1 MKTKPNA
8 RPPQGPRFPS
18 GSWLLPPV
26 SFLKLLLSSFLLA
39 ILLMLPVVVSAAD
52 KPVSDDLI
60 YDLVRQKL
68 AGDSVVKGGAL
79 TVDVKAGV
87 VTLSGNVQSSRQKD
101 KAEHLAHKV
110 KGVKSVVNQI
120 KVVKLP

>member
-1 MKTKPNA
+1 MKMRN
-8 RPPQGPRFPS
+8 
-18 GSWLLPPV
+18 
-26 SFLKLLLSSFLLA
+26 LLSSILLA
-39 ILLMLPVVVSAAD
+39 IALMLPVTVMAVD

-60 YDLVRQKL
+60 YNLVRQKL

-79 TVDVKAGV
+79 NVDVKAGV
-87 VTLSGNVQSSRQKD
+87 VTLSGSVQAEKQKD
-101 KAEHLAHKV
+101 KAERLAHKV

>member
-1 MKTKPNA
+1 MKTK
-8 RPPQGPRFPS
+8 S
-18 GSWLLPPV
+18 
-26 SFLKLLLSSFLLA
+26 LLSSFILA
-39 ILLMLPVVVSAAD
+39 ILLVMPVVVSAAD

-68 AGDSVVKGGAL
+68 AGDQVVKGGAL
-79 TVDVKAGV
+79 TVEVKDGN
-87 VTLSGNVQSSRQKD
+87 VTLSGNVQSDKQKG
-101 KAEHLAHKV
+101 KAERLAHKV

>member
-1 MKTKPNA
+1 MKIK
-8 RPPQGPRFPS
+8 R
-18 GSWLLPPV
+18 LV
-26 SFLKLLLSSFLLA
+26 SSFLLA
-39 ILLMLPVVVSAAD
+39 IVLTLPVTVSAAD

-60 YDLVRQKL
+60 YNSVRTKL

-79 TVDVKAGV
+79 NVDVKSGV
-87 VTLSGNVQSSRQKD
+87 VTLTGNVQSEKQKD
-101 KAEHLAHKV
+101 KAERIAHKV

>member
-1 MKTKPNA
+1 MKIKN
-8 RPPQGPRFPS
+8 
-18 GSWLLPPV
+18 LL
-26 SFLKLLLSSFLLA
+26 SKLLLAALLTQ
-39 ILLMLPVVVSAAD
+39 SALVFAGPA

-68 AGDSVVKGGAL
+68 AGDQVVKGGAL
-79 TVDVKAGV
+79 TVEVKDGA
-87 VTLSGNVQSSRQKD
+87 VTLSGNVQSEKQKD
-101 KAEHLAHKV
+101 KAERLTHKI

>member
-1 MKTKPNA
+1 MKTK
-8 RPPQGPRFPS
+8 S
-18 GSWLLPPV
+18 
-26 SFLKLLLSSFLLA
+26 LLSIFLMA
-39 ILLMLPVVVSAAD
+39 VMLMLPAVALAAD

-60 YDLVRQKL
+60 TDLVRMKL

-79 TVDVKAGV
+79 NVDVKSGV
-87 VTLSGNVQSSRQKD
+87 VTLSGNVTTGKQKD

-120 KVVKLP
+120 KVVKTP

>member
-1 MKTKPNA
+1 MKTK
-8 RPPQGPRFPS
+8 S
-18 GSWLLPPV
+18 
-26 SFLKLLLSSFLLA
+26 LLSLFLLA
-39 ILLMLPVVVSAAD
+39 FMLILPVVVSAAD
-52 KPVSDDLI
+52 KPASDDLI

-79 TVDVKAGV
+79 TVDVKSGV
-87 VTLSGNVQSSRQKD
+87 VTLSGNVQSDKQKT
-101 KAEHLAHKV
+101 KAERLAHRV

>member
-1 MKTKPNA
+1 MKTN
-8 RPPQGPRFPS
+8 S
-18 GSWLLPPV
+18 
-26 SFLKLLLSSFLLA
+26 LLSLFLLA
-39 ILLMLPVVVSAAD
+39 IMFMLPALVLAAD

-87 VTLSGNVQSSRQKD
+87 VTLSGSVQSDKQKG
-101 KAEHLAHKV
+101 KAERLAHKV

-120 KVVKLP
+120 KVVKTQ

>member
-1 MKTKPNA
+1 MKTK
-8 RPPQGPRFPS
+8 S
-18 GSWLLPPV
+18 
-26 SFLKLLLSSFLLA
+26 LLSSLLLA
-39 ILLMLPVVVSAAD
+39 ILLAMPVVVSAAD

-68 AGDSVVKGGAL
+68 AGDQVVKGGAL
-79 TVDVKAGV
+79 NVDVKAGV
-87 VTLSGNVQSSRQKD
+87 VTLTGNVQTNKQKD
-101 KAEHLAHKV
+101 KAEHLTHRV

>member
-1 MKTKPNA
+1 MKIK
-8 RPPQGPRFPS
+8 GLF
-18 GSWLLPPV
+18 
-26 SFLKLLLSSFLLA
+26 SSFLLA
-39 ILLMLPVVVSAAD
+39 VLLILPVIVSAAD

-68 AGDSVVKGGAL
+68 AGDQIVKGGAL
-79 TVDVKAGV
+79 TVEVKDGV
-87 VTLSGNVQSSRQKD
+87 VTLSGNVQAEKQKD
-101 KAEHLAHKV
+101 KAERLTHKV